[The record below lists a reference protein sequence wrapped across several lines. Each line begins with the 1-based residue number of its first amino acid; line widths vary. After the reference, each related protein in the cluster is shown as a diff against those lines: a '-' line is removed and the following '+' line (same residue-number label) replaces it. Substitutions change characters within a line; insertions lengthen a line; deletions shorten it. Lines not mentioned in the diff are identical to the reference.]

1 MVNMGIS
8 MLSLISLE
16 TIDKIFEARSSS
28 KLKSKHKSLY
38 INCLFKHFRGLE
50 ATEVNALAFS
60 FNKKD
65 IPNFEKY
72 ESQFIV
78 LHEVK
83 VVYITEKEVDFL
95 NVWGEHIDRTLL
107 KAQTE
112 NGFNNPIYETMERE
126 LKQNQSLIGLIGM
139 KQRLNP
145 QQVHDYIEI
154 FVKEQEAMNT
164 KYRDI
169 SECTKHFI
177 YWIPSNVKKEDVKI
191 SVVKSNSKLIGM

>member
-1 MVNMGIS
+1 MGIS

-16 TIDKIFEARSSS
+16 TIEKIFHEKPSLALR
-28 KLKSKHKSLY
+28 SKHKSLY
-38 INCLFKHFRGLE
+38 INCLSKHFKGLE
-50 ATEVNALAFS
+50 ATVENASAFV
-60 FNKKD
+60 FKKSD
-65 IPNFEKY
+65 IPSFEKY
-72 ESQFIV
+72 ELQFQVLDVAKIV
-78 LHEVK
+78 KISNDSIEFINL
-83 VVYITEKEVDFL
+83 
-95 NVWGEHIDRTLL
+95 WGEHIDRSLL
-107 KAQTE
+107 KE
-112 NGFNNPIYETMERE
+112 GSNNPIYDSMEHE
-126 LKQNQSLIGLIGM
+126 LKQNQSLISLIGM

-177 YWIPSNVKKEDVKI
+177 YWMPSNIKKDDVKI